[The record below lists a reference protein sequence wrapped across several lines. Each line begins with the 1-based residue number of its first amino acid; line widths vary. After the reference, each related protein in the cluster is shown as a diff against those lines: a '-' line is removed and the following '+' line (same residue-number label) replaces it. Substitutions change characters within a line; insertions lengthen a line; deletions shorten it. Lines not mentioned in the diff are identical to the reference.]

1 MLLEDVARLV
11 SWICGSGRL
20 RGRLLWRSVGCMNG
34 IETDRLRLRCFTE
47 ADAEFVLKLVNDE
60 GWLRYI
66 GDRGI
71 GNVEQARAYIGKMV
85 SQWKEHGYGAYL
97 VALKETGALL
107 GLAGLFQRE
116 GLDHPDIGFAL
127 LAEYR
132 GYGYAWESSEAL
144 LRKGWDRGGF
154 TRITAITVKENRASI
169 RLLEKL
175 GLKFE
180 QTMRLPGGEQD
191 LERYAM
197 ARPA

>member
-1 MLLEDVARLV
+1 
-11 SWICGSGRL
+11 
-20 RGRLLWRSVGCMNG
+20 MNG

-116 GLDHPDIGFAL
+116 GLDHPDIAVTVT
-127 LAEYR
+127 R
-132 GYGYAWESSEAL
+132 GS
-144 LRKGWDRGGF
+144 LRRRCCERGG
-154 TRITAITVKENRASI
+154 IAVDSPGSQ
-169 RLLEKL
+169 RL
-175 GLKFE
+175 
-180 QTMRLPGGEQD
+180 R
-191 LERYAM
+191 
-197 ARPA
+197 